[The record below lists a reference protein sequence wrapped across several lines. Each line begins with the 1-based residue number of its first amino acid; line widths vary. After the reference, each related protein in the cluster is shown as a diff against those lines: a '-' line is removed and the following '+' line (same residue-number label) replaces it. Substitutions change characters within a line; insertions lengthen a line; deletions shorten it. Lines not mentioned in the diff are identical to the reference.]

1 MSDEA
6 RRIAAGLRSR
16 GLAVPAGV
24 ALEALRPLRSLVA
37 AGAAF
42 GGGFLPLPRAVLEA
56 VQTDAA
62 WDDLASAIE
71 SDVDECPISE
81 G

>member
-1 MSDEA
+1 MSDDV

-24 ALEALRPLRSLVA
+24 ALEALRPLRPLLA
-37 AGAAF
+37 AGATF
-42 GGGFLPLPRAVLEA
+42 GAGFLPIPHTALDA

-62 WDDLASAIE
+62 WDEMASAIE
-71 SDVDECPISE
+71 SDADECPISE